1 MSSIPRPPNDAP
13 INPTVDSIVP
23 APRDRSD
30 RSELYRNLEI
40 KDVEL
45 ARQQLLNEELYRNI
59 QERSDWGK
67 RIFRLLLGWLGTVI
81 GLLVLQG
88 FALRRFHLDNSVL
101 ITFIT
106 TTTLN
111 VLSLGY
117 IVANYL
123 FPKPK

>member
-1 MSSIPRPPNDAP
+1 MSNVLPSNNAP
-13 INPTVDSIVP
+13 VNPTLDSIVP

-30 RSELYRNLEI
+30 RSELYLNLET
-40 KDVEL
+40 KWVEL
-45 ARQQLLNEELYRNI
+45 ERQKLLNEELSRNI
-59 QERSDWGK
+59 QERSAWAK
-67 RIFRLLLGWLGTVI
+67 RVFALLIAWLITVI
-81 GLLVLQG
+81 AVLFCQG
-88 FALRRFHLDNSVL
+88 FAQTKFHLDNSVL

-111 VLSLGY
+111 VVSLGY